1 MDDATHY
8 DGRRLGC
15 QTQKRSDPAGMTN
28 DVHARSRPIPKG
40 ERTRVRIIDAAR
52 LICEPGAAGTT
63 LDDVGC
69 DEAMA
74 VLHIYIG
81 LAAAAHAPA
90 ERYPGVAAHFAACG
104 ACAEDF
110 AGLLLAA
117 ATD

>member
-1 MDDATHY
+1 
-8 DGRRLGC
+8 
-15 QTQKRSDPAGMTN
+15 MTN
-28 DVHARSRPIPKG
+28 DVHARSRLIPKG

-52 LICEPGAAGTT
+52 LICELGAAGTT

-74 VLHIYIG
+74 VLHIYVD
-81 LAAAAHAPA
+81 LAAAGQDPA

-110 AGLLLAA
+110 AGLLMAA
-117 ATD
+117 ASDRPRGPGL